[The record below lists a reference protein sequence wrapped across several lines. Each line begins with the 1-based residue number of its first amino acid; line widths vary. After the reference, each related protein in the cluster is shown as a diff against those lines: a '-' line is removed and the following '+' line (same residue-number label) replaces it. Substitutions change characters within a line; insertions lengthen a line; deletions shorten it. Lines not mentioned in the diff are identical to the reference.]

1 MEPNAT
7 MKVYLAAG
15 LAAALVAFS
24 SGHGQAQSTSI
35 GATRKETTVKARAT
49 GTFDVKV
56 TPLPADEHASTGEF
70 ARLSLDKQYRGA
82 VEGTSRGQMLAADT
96 AVKGS
101 GAYVALERVSG
112 TLNGRTGSFILQHNG
127 TMAGGAY
134 DLKVTVVP
142 DSGTDELV
150 GLSGTLKII
159 IEGGK
164 HSYEFDYTQIDRP
177 VR

>member
-70 ARLSLDKQYRGA
+70 ARLSAR
-82 VEGTSRGQMLAADT
+82 SRAPAA
-96 AVKGS
+96 ARCS
-101 GAYVALERVSG
+101 RP
-112 TLNGRTGSFILQHNG
+112 TLRSKARAPT
-127 TMAGGAY
+127 
-134 DLKVTVVP
+134 
-142 DSGTDELV
+142 
-150 GLSGTLKII
+150 
-159 IEGGK
+159 
-164 HSYEFDYTQIDRP
+164 
-177 VR
+177 